1 MAVTYK
7 HHALVPGAALV
18 DLELGRFSDLT
29 YGDWITDSTV
39 DDRGAWSYVED
50 AGYKPVR
57 ALVHHLVDNVS
68 KNGYLLLNVG
78 PRADGTIPDPAREC
92 LLGIGRWLV
101 VNGEAIYGT
110 SPWMHFGEGP
120 TRMPQGGPF
129 SEVNE
134 VEYTAQDVR
143 FTVKEDAL
151 YAICLGW
158 PGDRLTIETLASA
171 PTALNALY
179 ESEIRSVS
187 LLGLD
192 GDLDWRMTA
201 DGLVV
206 NCPARPPCEHAY
218 TFKIERGRPF

>member
-1 MAVTYK
+1 
-7 HHALVPGAALV
+7 VPGAALV

-29 YGDWITDSTV
+29 YSDWITDSTV
-39 DDRGAWSYVED
+39 DDQGAWCYVEA
-50 AGYKPVR
+50 AGFKPVR

-78 PRADGTIPDPAREC
+78 PRADGTIPDAAREC
-92 LLGIGRWLV
+92 LLGIGKWLA

-110 SPWMHFGEGP
+110 SPWMRFGEGP
-120 TRMPQGGPF
+120 TRMSQGGPF

-134 VEYTAQDVR
+134 VEYSSQDVR
-143 FTVKEDAL
+143 FTVKDDAL

-158 PGDRLTIETLASA
+158 PGERLTIKTLASA

-179 ESEIRSVS
+179 EAEIRSVS
-187 LLGLD
+187 LLGVE
-192 GDLDWRMTA
+192 GDLDWHMTA

-206 NCPARPPCEHAY
+206 TCPANPRGEHAFA
-218 TFKIERGRPF
+218 FKISRQRPF